1 MKNYVLDGVKYN
13 VLPPL
18 KSTGTPKMSRVWS
31 RKINVAS
38 PKTLIS
44 YVNRMRIERKAGG
57 NIPSINAI

>member
-18 KSTGTPKMSRVWS
+18 KSTGTPKMSRVWA

-44 YVNRMRIERKAGG
+44 YSSRMRIERQAGG
-57 NIPSINAI
+57 KNPSINAI